1 MVLCTDCLHADERK
15 IAHCPSCGGSSF
27 AKVTKTGD
35 LTSVP
40 AEAGMP
46 CQSCFERDRHL
57 QLRYYR
63 RVLAMIVVDRIW
75 GEAGYFCSSCRWKH
89 FGKNLAFT
97 LVLGWWGLAAAFVRN
112 PYAIAVN
119 VWALFAPP
127 FSAGELGA
135 INVADIRR
143 AGEAEDDGDDRL
155 SDVYMRMPG
164 WMESL
169 SEHDVDRILSG
180 VDYYEALRVPPDASH
195 AEIKSSWR
203 ELAKTHHPD
212 RAGADGHAKMVSINA
227 AWEVLGDERLRHAY
241 DHRDELLGFLQ
252 QVDAA
257 HATDYHEPDEEG
269 TAEMVI
275 GCVECRLGFA
285 SFDDAADHVDEV
297 HPHTDYLDILVSL
310 VDDDLGGEAGD
321 AVAARWRCKTCAAT
335 FSEYSDALDH
345 ADRAHPD
352 QLSVD
357 PRMAVEAV

>member
-1 MVLCTDCLHADERK
+1 MILCTDCLHADERK
-15 IAHCPSCGGSSF
+15 IAHCPSCGGTSF

-46 CQSCFERDRHL
+46 CQGCFERDRHL

-97 LVLGWWGLAAAFVRN
+97 LVLGWWGFAAAFVRN

-127 FSAGELGA
+127 FGASELGA

-143 AGEAEDDGDDRL
+143 AGETDDDADERL

-169 SEHDVDRILSG
+169 SEGDIDRILSG
-180 VDYYEALRVPPDASH
+180 ADYYEVLKVAQDASH

-203 ELAKTHHPD
+203 ELVKTHHPD
-212 RAGADGHAKMVSINA
+212 RAGAEGHVAMVSINA
-227 AWEVLGDERLRHAY
+227 AWEVLGDERLRYAY
-241 DHRDELLGFLQ
+241 DHRDELLEFLQ
-252 QVDAA
+252 QVEAA
-257 HATDYHEPDEEG
+257 HATDYEEDED
-269 TAEMVI
+269 EMVI
-275 GCVECRLGFA
+275 GCIDCRLGFA

-297 HPHTDYLDILVSL
+297 HPGTDYLDILVSL
-310 VDDDLGGEAGD
+310 VDDESDEAESEGE
-321 AVAARWRCKTCAAT
+321 AARWRCKACAAT
-335 FSEYSDALDH
+335 FAVYTDALEH

-352 QLSVD
+352 RLSVD
-357 PRMAVEAV
+357 PRTSVEAA

>member
-1 MVLCTDCLHADERK
+1 MILCTDCLHANERK
-15 IAHCPSCGGSSF
+15 VAHCPSCGGTSF

-46 CQSCFERDRHL
+46 CQGCFERDRHL
-57 QLRYYR
+57 LLRYYR

-75 GEAGYFCSSCRWKH
+75 GEAGYFCSSCRWNH
-89 FGKNLAFT
+89 FGKNLGFT
-97 LVLGWWGLAAAFVRN
+97 LVLGWWGFAAAFVRN

-127 FSAGELGA
+127 FSAGEFGA

-143 AGEAEDDGDDRL
+143 AGETDDDVDERL

-169 SEHDVDRILSG
+169 SDDDVERILSG
-180 VDYYEALRVPPDASH
+180 VDYYDVLRVAPGASH
-195 AEIKSSWR
+195 ADIRSSWR
-203 ELAKTHHPD
+203 DLAKTHHPD
-212 RAGADGHAKMVSINA
+212 RAGADGHAAMVSINA

-241 DHRDELLGFLQ
+241 DHRDELLEFLQ
-252 QVDAA
+252 QVEAA
-257 HATDYHEPDEEG
+257 HATDYAEPDDHD
-269 TAEMVI
+269 EMVI
-275 GCVECRLGFA
+275 GCVDCRLGFA

-297 HPHTDYLDILVSL
+297 HPDTDYLDMLVSL
-310 VDDDLGGEAGD
+310 VDDESDEADTEGE
-321 AVAARWRCKTCAAT
+321 AARWRCKACAAM
-335 FSEYSDALDH
+335 FAEYADALEH

-352 QLSVD
+352 RLSVD
-357 PRMAVEAV
+357 PRTSVEAA